1 MEDLPNVAD
10 RFREMQTKGKNFK
23 NPGIDGPSVNSNL
36 TLTYCYFNF
45 QSLAD
50 VSLPATSPLLQS
62 FAHGGAEA
70 MWRRCCEAARECCAK
85 IGVASASVENG
96 SIVPLTGE

>member
-1 MEDLPNVAD
+1 MYWCFQL
-10 RFREMQTKGKNFK
+10 
-23 NPGIDGPSVNSNL
+23 
-36 TLTYCYFNF
+36 

-85 IGVASASVENG
+85 IGVSASASAVENG
-96 SIVPLTGE
+96 SIVPLTGERRESEWIDAWNGGDGLMSARAERELFSWAELQAA

>member
-1 MEDLPNVAD
+1 M
-10 RFREMQTKGKNFK
+10 
-23 NPGIDGPSVNSNL
+23 VNINL
-36 TLTYCYFNF
+36 TLTYWCFHF

-50 VSLPATSPLLQS
+50 VSLPSTSPLLQS

-85 IGVASASVENG
+85 IGVSFVGENG
-96 SIVPLTGE
+96 SIVPLTGETERESEWIDAWNGGDGLMSAPAE